1 MAIVTNAGNTYASGG
16 QDASIREQL
25 SDVISNISP
34 YETPFLSSL
43 RKENAKNTKVEF
55 LKDTLATPSTSN
67 AQLEG
72 ETYSATAIADV
83 TRLDNMCQIFAKSFA
98 VSGTQDSVDHSAMST
113 FSAYTLSKRAKELKT
128 DIESAILQNGAKVSG
143 GTTTARKLAG
153 VGSWVATNRSKGGGS
168 GADPTGDG
176 SDAPT
181 DGTQRAMTED
191 LLKTVLKGIWDSG
204 GDAKNIYVGSFNKQK
219 ISSVFTG
226 GATVTVNR
234 DTKDSTVYGS
244 VSVYQ
249 SDFGQLTIH
258 PSRHQR
264 ARDCFV
270 IDPDLWALSTLR
282 DYKVEELAKT
292 GDAKHWLLTCEH
304 TLIAKNESGNGA
316 VADLTTS

>member
-1 MAIVTNAGNTYASGG
+1 MAIVTNSANTYASGG
-16 QDASIREQL
+16 QANSIREQL

-55 LKDTLATPSTSN
+55 LKDALATPSTSN

-72 ETYSATAIADV
+72 ETYSASAVTDV

-98 VSGTQDSVDHSAMST
+98 VSGTQDSVDHSSMST
-113 FSAYTLSKRAKELKT
+113 YSAYVLSKRAKELKT
-128 DIESAILQNGAKVSG
+128 DIETALMQNGAKVTG
-143 GTTTARKLAG
+143 GTTTARQLAG
-153 VGSWVATNRSKGGGS
+153 LRSWIATNRSKGGGS
-168 GADPTGDG
+168 GANPNGLGTN
-176 SDAPT
+176 APT
-181 DGTQRAMTED
+181 NGTQRALTED
-191 LLKTVLKGIWDSG
+191 LLKGVLKDIWDNG

-226 GATVTVNR
+226 GATAVNR
-234 DTKDSTVYGS
+234 ETKDATVYGA

-249 SDFGQLTIH
+249 SDFGTLTINA
-258 PSRHQR
+258 SRHQE
-264 ARDCFV
+264 ARDLFA
-270 IDPDLWALSTLR
+270 IDPDLWALATLR

-304 TLIAKNESGNGA
+304 TLISKNEAGNGC
-316 VADLTTS
+316 VADLTTA

>member
-16 QDASIREQL
+16 QANSIREQL

-55 LKDTLATPSTSN
+55 LKDTLATPSTAN
-67 AQLEG
+67 AQKEG
-72 ETYSATAIADV
+72 ETYTATAIADV
-83 TRLDNMCQIFAKSFA
+83 TRLSNMCQIFAKSFA
-98 VSGTQDSVDHSAMST
+98 VSGTQDSVDHSSMST
-113 FSAYTLSKRAKELKT
+113 YSAYVLSKRAKELKT
-128 DIESAILQNGAKVSG
+128 DIESALMQNGAIVAGS
-143 GTTTARKLAG
+143 TTTARKLAG
-153 VGSWVATNRSKGGGS
+153 LRSWIASNRSKGGGS

-181 DGTQRAMTED
+181 DGTQRALTED
-191 LLKTVLKGIWDSG
+191 LLKGVLKNIWDAG

-226 GATVTVNR
+226 GATAVNR
-234 DTKDSTVYGS
+234 ETKDSTVYGA

-249 SDFGQLTIH
+249 SDFGTLTINA
-258 PSRHQR
+258 SRHQQ
-264 ARDCFV
+264 ARDLFA

-304 TLIAKNESGNGA
+304 TLIAKNESGNGC
-316 VADLTTS
+316 VADLTTA

>member
-1 MAIVTNAGNTYASGG
+1 MAIVTNAGNTYATGG
-16 QDASIREQL
+16 QDATIREQL
-25 SDVISNISP
+25 SDTISNISP
-34 YETPFLSSL
+34 FETPFLSSL

-55 LKDTLATPSTSN
+55 LKDTLASPSTSN

-72 ETYSATAIADV
+72 ETYSASAITDV

-98 VSGTQDSVDHSAMST
+98 VSGTQDSVDHASMST
-113 FSAYTLSKRAKELKT
+113 YSAYVLAKRAKELKT
-128 DIESAILQNGAKVSG
+128 DIESALMQNGAKVSG
-143 GTTTARKLAG
+143 GTSTARQLAG
-153 VGSWVATNRSKGGGS
+153 LKSWIATNTSRGTS

-191 LLKTVLKGIWDSG
+191 LLKTVLKGIWDAG

-226 GATVTVNR
+226 GSSVTVNR
-234 DTKDSTVYGS
+234 DTKDDTIFGA

-249 SDFGQLTIH
+249 SDFGQLTIN

-264 ARDCFV
+264 ARDAWI
-270 IDPDLWALSTLR
+270 IDPDLWAVGTLR

-292 GDAKHWLLTCEH
+292 GDAKHYLLTCEH
-304 TLIAKNESGNGA
+304 TFIAKNESGNGV